1 MPKKRQL
8 GAWSSVGSAWKASRA
23 SGGVSFRY
31 KKNTKACESRP
42 DFDSE
47 LLDIKTSA
55 EGASVVVVQSFSSSK
70 VQILFQPVPFFGDL
84 LSHYIILSF
93 LQFD

>member
-1 MPKKRQL
+1 MQKKKRQL

-31 KKNTKACESRP
+31 KENTKACESRP

-70 VQILFQPVPFFGDL
+70 VQILFQHVPFL
-84 LSHYIILSF
+84 VIC
-93 LQFD
+93 

>member
-1 MPKKRQL
+1 MRGLQWDLL
-8 GAWSSVGSAWKASRA
+8 GRHPGPLV
-23 SGGVSFRY
+23 VSHLDMK

-70 VQILFQPVPFFGDL
+70 VQILFQHVPFL
-84 LSHYIILSF
+84 VICYVII
-93 LQFD
+93 

>member
-1 MPKKRQL
+1 M
-8 GAWSSVGSAWKASRA
+8 GSAWKASRA

-31 KKNTKACESRP
+31 KKKNTKACESRP

-70 VQILFQPVPFFGDL
+70 VQILFQHVSFFGDL